1 MKEKI
6 ALIFGNNEYASEIKK
21 NLLEE
26 YETIRIFTL
35 KQEEKI
41 QEEKGDGEY
50 FDLSDDWSELTE
62 RYDMQSSIAFCALED
77 DAQNIFLCIS
87 LRAAFEHL
95 KIIALS
101 SDKESA
107 HKMEMAGATKVIPLV
122 QTTADIIVDMLEK
135 PITTQVLHNILY
147 GKSDLKIAQIKV
159 EDNNY
164 FNGKYP
170 SDIEWSRD
178 HGVLVLS
185 IMDEEMNN
193 EFIYSSKA
201 KHHPIK
207 NGDIFVVVGYERD
220 IQEFDKLIR
229 SVKEC
234 K

>member
-21 NLLEE
+21 NLLQE
-26 YETIRIFTL
+26 YEIIRIFAL
-35 KQEEKI
+35 KEEVQSQK
-41 QEEKGDGEY
+41 EKGDGEF
-50 FDLSDDWSELTE
+50 FDLSDDWSDLIEH
-62 RYDMQSSIAFCALED
+62 YDMQSSIAFCALED
-77 DAQNIFLCIS
+77 DASNIFLCIS
-87 LRAAFEHL
+87 LRASFADL
-95 KIIALS
+95 RIIALS

-135 PITTQVLHNILY
+135 PITTQVLHTILY

-159 EDNNY
+159 EDNS
-164 FNGKYP
+164 FFEGKYP

-185 IMDEEMNN
+185 IMDEEMKS
-193 EFIYSSKA
+193 EFIYSSMA

-220 IQEFDKLIR
+220 IEDFDMLIR
-229 SVKEC
+229 SKE
-234 K
+234 

>member
-21 NLLEE
+21 NLFDE

-35 KQEEKI
+35 KGQEKVQEKE
-41 QEEKGDGEY
+41 QDTEY
-50 FDLSDDWSELTE
+50 FDLSDEWGELTN

-122 QTTADIIVDMLEK
+122 QTTADIIVDMIEK
-135 PITTQVLHNILY
+135 PITTEVLHNILY
-147 GKSDLKIAQIKV
+147 GRSDLKIAQIKV

-164 FNGKYP
+164 FDGKYP

-185 IMDEEMNN
+185 IMNEEMQS

-207 NGDIFVVVGYERD
+207 NGDVFVVVGYERD
-220 IQEFDKLIR
+220 IEAFNQLIR
-229 SVKEC
+229 SQKR
-234 K
+234 

>member
-6 ALIFGNNEYASEIKK
+6 ALIFGNNEYASEINK

-26 YETIRIFTL
+26 YEIIRIFTL
-35 KQEEKI
+35 KEDIQVQSEKI
-41 QEEKGDGEY
+41 EGEF

-77 DAQNIFLCIS
+77 DAKNIFLCIS
-87 LRAAFEHL
+87 LRASFEEL

-135 PITTQVLHNILY
+135 PVTTKVLHNILY
-147 GKSDLKIAQIKV
+147 GRSDLKIAQIKV

-164 FNGKYP
+164 FDGKYP
-170 SDIEWSRD
+170 ADIEWSRE
-178 HGVLVLS
+178 HGVVVLS

-207 NGDIFVVVGYERD
+207 NGDVFVVLGYEQD
-220 IQEFDKLIR
+220 IKDFQKLIR
-229 SVKEC
+229 SID
-234 K
+234 

>member
-6 ALIFGNNEYASEIKK
+6 ALLFGNNEYASEIKK

-26 YETIRIFTL
+26 YEIIRIFTL
-35 KQEEKI
+35 KEEGIGK
-41 QEEKGDGEY
+41 QKEEDAEY
-50 FDLSDDWSELTE
+50 FDLSDEWGELTE

-77 DAQNIFLCIS
+77 DAKNIFLCIS
-87 LRAAFEHL
+87 LRASFEHL

-185 IMDEEMNN
+185 IMDEEMQS

-207 NGDIFVVVGYERD
+207 NGDVFVVVGYEKD
-220 IQEFDKLIR
+220 IEVFQKLIR
-229 SVKEC
+229 SQER
-234 K
+234 

>member
-21 NLLEE
+21 NLLDE
-26 YETIRIFTL
+26 YEIIRIFTL
-35 KQEEKI
+35 KEQEKI
-41 QEEKGDGEY
+41 QEKEQDTEY
-50 FDLSDDWSELTE
+50 FDLSDEWDELTE
-62 RYDMQSSIAFCALED
+62 HYDMQSSIAFCALED

-122 QTTADIIVDMLEK
+122 QTTADIIVDMIEK

-147 GKSDLKIAQIKV
+147 GRSELKIAQIKV

-164 FNGKYP
+164 FEGKYP

-185 IMDEEMNN
+185 IMNEEMQS

-207 NGDIFVVVGYERD
+207 NGDVFVVVGYERD
-220 IQEFDKLIR
+220 IEVFNQLIR
-229 SVKEC
+229 SQER
-234 K
+234 